1 MLVTRRRVVEEEVTE
16 VINSTNGADSRK
28 EWMKFE
34 KNRLDSFPLWS
45 LNHHR
50 LDVSDAERFI
60 RAGFYCYA
68 FGTECFSCGLRK
80 HRSFWLE
87 GHDPETV
94 HRAERPNCE
103 FVKGAGDNVSI
114 DAEEWW
120 SEVGLAQRL
129 ARAGFYRTV
138 SGGTECFS
146 CGLWKP
152 SFFWWEGHNPE
163 TVHREEN
170 PNCLFVK
177 GESDNVPIDPQLHQ
191 THSFTEPEIL
201 RQHGEPKVLES
212 RGTKISKICEQET
225 VETTFASERATA
237 PKLSPNSVKVTV
249 TRSRSWD
256 LTSDSKGSVVQST
269 HNSSVTTTCSSIES
283 KEELFDSLKGK
294 FVSLVVTDGRQCPT
308 VSYIFNILKLKYQL
322 KHLFLSI
329 HSHFRLPVQQFLH
342 QSSKPE

>member
-1 MLVTRRRVVEEEVTE
+1 MTE
-16 VINSTNGADSRK
+16 VINNTNGDDSRK
-28 EWMKFE
+28 KWMKFE

-94 HRAERPNCE
+94 HRTERPNCE

-114 DAEEWW
+114 DAEQWG
-120 SEVGLAQRL
+120 SDVGLAQRL
-129 ARAGFYRTV
+129 ARAGFYGTV
-138 SGGTECFS
+138 SGGTQCFS

-163 TVHREEN
+163 TVHREES
-170 PNCLFVK
+170 PNCLFFT
-177 GESDNVPIDPQLHQ
+177 GHSDNVPIDPQLRKI
-191 THSFTEPEIL
+191 HSFTETEIL
-201 RQHGEPKVLES
+201 RQHVEPTLLE
-212 RGTKISKICEQET
+212 GGDTKHTKINEQET
-225 VETTFASERATA
+225 VETTFASERVTAPRA
-237 PKLSPNSVKVTV
+237 PKLGPNSVKVTV

-256 LTSDSKGSVVQST
+256 LTSDAKGNSVVQCT
-269 HNSSVTTTCSSIES
+269 HNSSVTTTCSSVDS
-283 KEELFDSLKGK
+283 KKEFFGSPKGN
-294 FVSLVVTDGRQCPT
+294 FLSLVVADGRQCPT
-308 VSYIFNILKLKYQL
+308 VSYILNILK
-322 KHLFLSI
+322 
-329 HSHFRLPVQQFLH
+329 
-342 QSSKPE
+342 

>member
-16 VINSTNGADSRK
+16 VINNTNGDDSRK
-28 EWMKFE
+28 KWMKFE

-50 LDVSDAERFI
+50 LGVSDAKRFI

-94 HRAERPNCE
+94 HRTERPNCK
-103 FVKGAGDNVSI
+103 FVKGADDNVST
-114 DAEEWW
+114 DAEQWW
-120 SEVGLAQRL
+120 SDVGLAQRL
-129 ARAGFYRTV
+129 ARAGFYQTV

-170 PNCLFVK
+170 PNCLFVN

-191 THSFTEPEIL
+191 IHSFIETESL
-201 RQHGEPKVLES
+201 RQHGEPRLLE
-212 RGTKISKICEQET
+212 GTDIDLKLTKISEQEI
-225 VETTFASERATA
+225 VETTLASERATA
-237 PKLSPNSVKVTV
+237 PGEPQLSPNSIKVTV

-256 LTSDSKGSVVQST
+256 LTSDPKGNSVVQST
-269 HNSSVTTTCSSIES
+269 HNSSVTTTCSSVDS
-283 KEELFDSLKGK
+283 KEKLCGRSKGN
-294 FVSLVVTDGRQCPT
+294 FLSLVVADGRLCPA
-308 VSYIFNILKLKYQL
+308 VSNIFT
-322 KHLFLSI
+322 S
-329 HSHFRLPVQQFLH
+329 
-342 QSSKPE
+342 